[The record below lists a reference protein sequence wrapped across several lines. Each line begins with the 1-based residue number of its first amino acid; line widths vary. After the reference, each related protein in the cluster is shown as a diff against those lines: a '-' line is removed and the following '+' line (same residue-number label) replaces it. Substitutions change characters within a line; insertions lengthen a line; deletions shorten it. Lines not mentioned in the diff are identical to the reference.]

1 MDQALDYVTQARALF
16 GTSFP
21 AALDSDA
28 IFEAAIFEALPLEL
42 I

>member
-28 IFEAAIFEALPLEL
+28 IFEALPLEL